1 MAELL
6 VIVPVY
12 GQVAY
17 THALVEDL
25 EREGAE
31 YLIVDN
37 KGDYEPLRDERVL
50 TPESNLGWSEA
61 SNLGFR
67 LAFAEGHRNAMT
79 LNNDVRLSRGF
90 FDGYLDSRLPDNV
103 GAVTA
108 LYDDRRG
115 HPAQLAEFRGPAHD
129 YEPSGRYRE
138 LRTIDGTA
146 MMINREAWIQVG
158 GFESRSFGTY
168 SWGANLDLCIRLR
181 TAGFAVVAT
190 EQSFHNHFRG
200 KTAATVTNTVSYTV
214 SGVRHLRKGMKA
226 VHGKKWQALID
237 DRSFTVRDLDDSS
250 HVVED
255 STKRLLSATAD

>member
-1 MAELL
+1 MT
-6 VIVPVY
+6 VPVY
-12 GQVAY
+12 GHVAY
-17 THALVEDL
+17 THSLVRDL
-25 EREGAE
+25 EREGVD
-31 YLIVDN
+31 YVIVDN
-37 KGDYEPLRDERVL
+37 KGDYTPLGHERVL
-50 TPESNLGWSEA
+50 TPESNLGWAQA

-129 YEPSGRYRE
+129 YEPSDRFRE
-138 LRTIDGTA
+138 LRSIDGTA
-146 MMINREAWIQVG
+146 MMICREAWIKVG
-158 GFESRSFGTY
+158 GFEGRSFGTF

-181 TAGFAVVAT
+181 NAGFAVVAT
-190 EQSFHNHFRG
+190 ELSFHNHFRG
-200 KTAATVTNTVSYTV
+200 KTAATVTNTLNYNV

-226 VHGKKWQALID
+226 FHGKKWQALID
-237 DRSFTVRDLDDSS
+237 DRSFTVRDLDDTS

-255 STKRLLSATAD
+255 SARRLLNATTE